1 MENEKIKVYVG
12 RRSMC
17 AGDDMNVPNM
27 KHFYLPD
34 SLEKLVENLNRI
46 LPFDKWTCYL
56 GYPIKNI
63 TGEEDG
69 IIVVGKKDSHILIE
83 AVDSGDTDAC
93 SKKHINM
100 KYAENWYDLIKANPY
115 LFCE

>member
-27 KHFYLPD
+27 KCLYLPD
-34 SLEKLVENLNRI
+34 SLEKLAADLNKI

-56 GYPIKNI
+56 GYPVKNI

-69 IIVVGKKDSHILIE
+69 IIVAGKKDNRALIST
-83 AVDSGDTDAC
+83 VDGSDTDAC
-93 SKKHINM
+93 NEKNINV
-100 KYAENWYDLIKANPY
+100 KYDENWHDIIKENPY

>member
-1 MENEKIKVYVG
+1 MENQKIKVYVG
-12 RRSMC
+12 RRSVC
-17 AGDDMNVPNM
+17 AGDDMNAPNM

-34 SLEKLVENLNRI
+34 SLEELVATLNRI
-46 LPFDKWTCYL
+46 LPFDEWTCYL

-69 IIVVGKKDSHILIE
+69 IIVGLGRDNRILIA
-83 AVDSGDTDAC
+83 AVDSSDTNAC
-93 SKKHINM
+93 SEKL
-100 KYAENWYDLIKANPY
+100 KYAENWYDLIKENPY